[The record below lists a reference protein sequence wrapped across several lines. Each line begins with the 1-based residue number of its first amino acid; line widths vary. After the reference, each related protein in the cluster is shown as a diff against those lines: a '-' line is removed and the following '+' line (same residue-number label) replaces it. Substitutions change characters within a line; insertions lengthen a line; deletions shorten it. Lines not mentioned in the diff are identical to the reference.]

1 MINEVFHEGIV
12 VRTWK
17 FADDLLFR
25 LACHV
30 TRTYPQNR
38 LTRHTSS
45 CRRRRGNPSV
55 LIVSINE
62 QEQPICSC
70 SFNCFSACFS
80 GFNVNGKEQTQWR
93 RRQTL
98 AMAAGL
104 KFRRWTEKELLI
116 YPLP

>member
-25 LACHV
+25 LACH
-30 TRTYPQNR
+30 RDPD
-38 LTRHTSS
+38 L
-45 CRRRRGNPSV
+45 PSKPLNETHV
-55 LIVSINE
+55 LLPTKTWKPE
-62 QEQPICSC
+62 
-70 SFNCFSACFS
+70 CFD
-80 GFNVNGKEQTQWR
+80 KEKTQWR

-104 KFRRWTEKELLI
+104 MFRRWTEKELLS